1 MQLMILIGTLVL
13 SFCAALASAA
23 AILNIFFRLMERLR

>member
-1 MQLMILIGTLVL
+1 MQLIILLGALVL

-23 AILNIFFRLMERLR
+23 VILNLFFRLMERLR